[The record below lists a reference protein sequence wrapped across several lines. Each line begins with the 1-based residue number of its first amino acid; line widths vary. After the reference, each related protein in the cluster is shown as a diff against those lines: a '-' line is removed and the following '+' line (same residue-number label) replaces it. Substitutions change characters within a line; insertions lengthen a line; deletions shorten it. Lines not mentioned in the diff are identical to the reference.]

1 MQKLTSIAGEAPKT
15 ELFGDE
21 EAPMS
26 SGTSLSLEISI
37 PNPMTPK
44 PSLQAGNDTQFEDHI
59 LGADSNDD
67 SQLGN
72 DNSPDINLEGI
83 DWISLGSEHL
93 FANDDALGAVITKHQ
108 ILPLCDTEKMTNFQ
122 RVTRQLME
130 LISVPQKKA
139 TIYEALENLCHPDVV
154 RPHSVRTISD
164 QQLVD
169 IGVASTSQTMI
180 LLDLSKK
187 YAEAGEDEMPILLSD
202 DMLTDL
208 SDYEIFYRLREI
220 KGLGAYMEFT
230 IMVFGLE
237 KMLNSW
243 PNEREFRLKYYRFNQ
258 QLQRSPWSD
267 EAVVASNSW
276 KPFKGLAAWIIWTY
290 L

>member
-1 MQKLTSIAGEAPKT
+1 MYYDVRFTLFDVHYVVLTVVYKIVVMYGKSNMIV
-15 ELFGDE
+15 
-21 EAPMS
+21 
-26 SGTSLSLEISI
+26 
-37 PNPMTPK
+37 
-44 PSLQAGNDTQFEDHI
+44 
-59 LGADSNDD
+59 LGADSVVD

-72 DNSPDINLEGI
+72 DNSPDINLESL
-83 DWISLGSEHL
+83 DWISLGTEHL
-93 FANDDALGAVITKHQ
+93 FANDDALGAIITKHQ
-108 ILPLCDTEKMTNFQ
+108 IFPLCDTEKMTNFQ

-130 LISVPQKKA
+130 LISVPEKKG
-139 TIYEALENLCHPDVV
+139 TIYIALENLCHPDVV

-164 QQLVD
+164 QQLID
-169 IGVASTSQTMI
+169 IGVESKSKTMI

-187 YAEAGEDEMPILLSD
+187 YGEAGDDETPMLLSD

-208 SDYEIFYRLREI
+208 SDYEIFYRLQGVR
-220 KGLGAYMEFT
+220 GLEAYMAFT

-243 PNEREFRLKYYRFNQ
+243 PNEREFRIKYDRFNE

-267 EAVVASNSW
+267 EAVAAPKSW
-276 KPFKGLAAWIIWTY
+276 EPFKGLAAWIIWTH